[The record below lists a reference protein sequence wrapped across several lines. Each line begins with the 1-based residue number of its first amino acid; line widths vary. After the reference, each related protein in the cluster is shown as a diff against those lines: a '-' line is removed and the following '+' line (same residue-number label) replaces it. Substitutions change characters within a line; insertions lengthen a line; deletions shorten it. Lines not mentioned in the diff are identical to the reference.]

1 MNRVFTYSLSEDF
14 IKNLADWLEDRY
26 IRAAKDLSSL
36 ALVFGGQRPALFLK
50 KELSARIKKEFYPPR
65 FFSIDEFME
74 EVLRENDVFS
84 TISDLDASFII
95 YTLAK
100 TKAPDILKGREAFCA
115 FLPWAKEILSFIEQ
129 LDLEEVNLKSL
140 QDIQLNAEIGYDVPE
155 SVNLLLSR
163 VADIRDAF
171 HEALL
176 DKKTYSRGL
185 KYLLASRRVAGASLK
200 PFSEVLF
207 CNFFYLHKTETSIIK
222 NLYDRQKAFLFF
234 HGDADAWSV
243 LRKVSRDL
251 GVTLKPK
258 ESPEVSYN
266 LSLRPAFDL
275 HSEVGL
281 LRQALG
287 EVKSLE
293 KTVIVL
299 PEPGSLIPLLSE
311 IAVTADNFNISMGY
325 PLMRSP
331 VYSLFESLFKAQE
344 TKKGGS
350 YYTKDY
356 LRLLNH
362 PLVKNLRIASEAA
375 VTRILTHKI
384 EEILLG
390 MEESALGGSL
400 FVSLGDIEGCEELY
414 ESALDTMKRMGVD
427 VKLKDLKGVVKKLHS
442 LSFRL
447 WEEAG
452 DFERFCRSLKEFLD
466 FLSAKS
472 FLERYPLNLK
482 IVEKMLD
489 LAAELKTSSFVL
501 EPFAQEDIFKIFRN
515 KLESEMFH
523 FAGSPLKGLQ
533 ILGLLET
540 RALSF
545 ENVFVLDANES
556 VLPKLKIYEPLIPR
570 DVMMSI
576 GLNRLEKEEEIQRYQ
591 FLRLLGSAKNVVLFY
606 QETEDRERSRFIEE
620 LIWEKQKKENALDVL
635 AEPKASFSVEVLPRE
650 IKIPKE
656 DKVIAF
662 LKEFR
667 YSASSVNTYLRCPLR
682 FYYQYVLRLQ
692 EKEDLSEEPEA
703 REVGTFIHELF
714 EEVFARFV
722 GIRPRIDAAFRKYFF
737 GTCEKKFKKD
747 LRRKMKSDAFLME
760 EVLRFRLEK
769 FLDNE
774 ERRPVKE
781 LVCVEKVFEDRVGL
795 DGLDGLTLR
804 FKSKIDRL
812 DRLDDD
818 SLLILDY
825 KTGGGDLMP
834 ASLERITSQGWTRQH
849 LKKTIRSFQLPLYF
863 YFVQESAGDAR
874 LNAGLYQLKQLN
886 KDFGL
891 KLFFKREDDFRNK
904 DEMMAV
910 FMKALGFVCGEILNP
925 AVTFEADPQDSFY
938 CRGCPFFYLC
948 R

>member
-1 MNRVFTYSLSEDF
+1 MNRVVTYSLSEDF
-14 IKNLADWLEDRY
+14 IKNLADWLENHY
-26 IRAAKDLSSL
+26 IRAGKDLSSL

-50 KELSARIKKEFYPPR
+50 KELSGRIQKEFYPPR
-65 FFSIDEFME
+65 FFSIDEFVE
-74 EVLRENDVFS
+74 EVLREKDIFS
-84 TISDLDASFII
+84 TISDLDAAFII

-100 TKAPDILKGREAFCA
+100 TKARDILKGRASFSA

-129 LDLEEVNLKSL
+129 LDLEEIPVKSL
-140 QDIQLNAEIGYDVPE
+140 KDIQLNAEIGYDVPE

-171 HEALL
+171 HQVLL

-185 KYLLASRRVAGASLK
+185 KYLLASRSVAAASLR
-200 PFSEVLF
+200 PYAQILF

-234 HGDADAWSV
+234 QGDGDAWSV
-243 LRKVSRDL
+243 LKKVARDL
-251 GVTLKPK
+251 EVTLKPEK
-258 ESPEVSYN
+258 DSEVSYG
-266 LSLRPAFDL
+266 LFLRPAFDL
-275 HSEVGL
+275 HSEVCL

-287 EVKSLE
+287 QVSGLE

-299 PEPGSLIPLLSE
+299 PEPATLIPLLSE
-311 IAVTADNFNISMGY
+311 IAASADNFNVSMGY

-331 VYSLFESLFKAQE
+331 VASLFEALFKAQE

-362 PLVKNLRIASEAA
+362 PLIKNLRIVPEAS

-400 FVSLGDIEGCEELY
+400 FVSLGDIETCEELY
-414 ESALDTMKRMGVD
+414 ASALDTMKKMGMD
-427 VKLKDLKGVVKKLHS
+427 VTVKDMKGVVKKLHF
-442 LSFRL
+442 LSFGL

-452 DFERFCRSLKEFLD
+452 DFERFCRSLEEFLD
-466 FLSAKS
+466 FLSEKS
-472 FLERYPLNLK
+472 FLERYPLNVK

-489 LAAELKTSSFVL
+489 LAAELKSASFAS
-501 EPFAQEDIFKIFRN
+501 EPFSQDEIFKIFRN
-515 KLESEMFH
+515 KLESETFH
-523 FAGSPLKGLQ
+523 LKGSPLKGLQ

-545 ENVFVLDANES
+545 ENVLVLDANES

-570 DVMMSI
+570 DVMMSV

-591 FLRLLGSAKNVVLFY
+591 FLRLLGSAKNVTLFY
-606 QETEDRERSRFIEE
+606 QQTADKERSRFIEE
-620 LIWEKQKKENALDVL
+620 LIWEKQKKEDVLDVL

-650 IKIPKE
+650 IKVPKE
-656 DKVIAF
+656 DKEIAF
-662 LKEFR
+662 LKGFR
-667 YSASSVNTYLRCPLR
+667 YSASSVNTYLHCPLR
-682 FYYQYVLRLQ
+682 FYYQYVLRLR
-692 EKEDLSEEPEA
+692 EKEALSEEPEA
-703 REVGTFIHELF
+703 REVGTFIHELL
-714 EEVFARFV
+714 EEVFARFI
-722 GIRPRIDAAFRKYFF
+722 GSRPRIDAAFRKFF
-737 GTCEKKFKKD
+737 FDACDKKFEKD

-760 EVLRFRLEK
+760 EVLRYRLEK

-774 ERRPVKE
+774 AKRPVKE
-781 LVCVEKVFEDRVGL
+781 LVCVEKVFEGTVGL
-795 DGLDGLTLR
+795 EGGPEGLR
-804 FKSKIDRL
+804 FKSKIDRI
-812 DRLDDD
+812 DRLEDE

-825 KTGGGDLMP
+825 KTGGGDVMP
-834 ASLERITSQGWTRQH
+834 ASCAKINSQKWTRPH
-849 LKKTIRSFQLPLYF
+849 LKRTVRSFQLPLYF
-863 YFVQESAGDAR
+863 YFVRQTAQAAR
-874 LNAGLYQLKQLN
+874 INAGLYQFKELD
-886 KDFGL
+886 KDLGL
-891 KLFFKREDDFRNK
+891 KLFLKSEDDFRNV

-910 FMKALGFVCGEILNP
+910 FMKALAFVCREILDSGV
-925 AVTFEADPQDSFY
+925 AFEADPQDPFY
-938 CRGCPFFYLC
+938 CQGCPFFYLC